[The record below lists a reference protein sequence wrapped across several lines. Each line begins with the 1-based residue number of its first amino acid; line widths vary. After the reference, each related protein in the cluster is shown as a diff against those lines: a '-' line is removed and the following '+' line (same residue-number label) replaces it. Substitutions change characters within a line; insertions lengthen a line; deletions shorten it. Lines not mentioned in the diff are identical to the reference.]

1 MDMRF
6 KQGLCGLLLCSAVAV
21 AVSVAQAG
29 TVMLKPLQQLRSMDF
44 STLPVQSIDFS
55 VTGPGD
61 ILIRVMTAEALAYQ
75 LRLPDGTVVDPG
87 NAAVHGVRFESFTP
101 TNPYETLMSAT
112 PTTLIEIS
120 DAVPGAYTLTA
131 DAAATAGEVP
141 VLISS
146 VGTSVRG
153 GMAVNGGAPW
163 VTTGSPV
170 AVSLA
175 LFDGGIAVIGASVT
189 AYAQGSDGDRV
200 ADFSLHDDG
209 QHGDAEA
216 GDGLYTGVFNPPAA
230 GTYFIH
236 ADIAGADSYGNAF
249 GGFDGVRLVA
259 RSDDLLLTGA
269 FTDRGIDQDGDGY
282 LDSIRIELVTT
293 GPRGGGEYAVHLQL
307 QGDGSQQVAVAAGV
321 SDPVMPLA
329 VDVAAERLKQLA
341 SDGPYRINHAIL
353 WHDGEP
359 IGRWDDLGSTAAY
372 TLDQLERQNS
382 VLHPLHN
389 DQGVDLDD
397 DGLFERLDVTF
408 DADVLLPGYYGVS
421 ADLRAPDGAILDD
434 SGLPQI
440 YLSRGHNDVT
450 LHFTGTRIGE
460 GGQDGPYR
468 LTNVLL
474 YPLFNASASTLADRL
489 GETAAYGCTQFPQC
503 DTSGSIEERFAR
515 LLAQVEALPLNQGLR
530 RSLAVKLEGA
540 QRALELGN
548 HNAVKVASN
557 KVRAFI
563 NEVLAQ
569 RDKHVPRNEA
579 DLLIDGA
586 AALRDLIES

>member
-1 MDMRF
+1 MDLL
-6 KQGLCGLLLCSAVAV
+6 KQGMRALLLWSVG
-21 AVSVAQAG
+21 AVSLAQAG
-29 TVMLKPLQQLRSMDF
+29 TVTLKPLQQFRSMDF
-44 STLPVQSIDFS
+44 STQAAQSIDFS
-55 VTGPGD
+55 VAGSGNV
-61 ILIRVMTAEALAYQ
+61 LIRVMTADALAYQ

-87 NAAVHGVRFESFTP
+87 NAAAHGVRFESFTP
-101 TNPYETLMSAT
+101 TNPYETLVSAT
-112 PTTLIEIS
+112 PATLIEIS
-120 DAVPGAYTLTA
+120 DAAAGAYTLSA
-131 DAAATAGEVP
+131 NAAANGGEVP
-141 VLISS
+141 VLISD

-153 GMAVNGGAPW
+153 GLAINGGAPW
-163 VTTGSPV
+163 VSTGSPA

-175 LFDGGIAVIGASVT
+175 LFDAGMAVVDASVT
-189 AYAQGSDGDRV
+189 AYAQDADGIRV

-230 GTYFIH
+230 GTYFVY
-236 ADIAGADSYGNAF
+236 ADIAGTDSHGNAF
-249 GGFDGVRLVA
+249 GGFEAVRLVA
-259 RSDDLLLTGA
+259 RSDDLQLTGA
-269 FTDRGIDQDGDGY
+269 FTDHGIDQDGDGY
-282 LDSIRIELVTT
+282 FDAVRIELATT
-293 GPRGGGEYAVHLQL
+293 GPRHGGEYAVHLQL
-307 QGDGSQQVAVAAGV
+307 QGNGGQQVTAAARV
-321 SDPVMPLA
+321 QDPAMPLA
-329 VDVAAERLKQLA
+329 VDVPAERLKHLV
-341 SDGPYRINHAIL
+341 SDGPYRINYAIL

-359 IGRWDDLGSTAAY
+359 IGRWDELGSTAAY
-372 TLDQLERQNS
+372 SLDQLERQNS
-382 VLHPLHN
+382 VLHPLHS
-389 DQGVDLDD
+389 DQGVDFDG
-397 DGLFERLDVTF
+397 DGLFDRLDVTF

-450 LHFTGTRIGE
+450 VHFTGTKIGE

-474 YPLFNASASTLADRL
+474 YPLFNASASALADRL

-503 DTSGSIEERFAR
+503 DSGGSIEERFAR

-530 RSLAVKLEGA
+530 RSLAAKLEGA
-540 QRALELGN
+540 RRALERDN
-548 HNAVKVASN
+548 RNAVKVASN

-569 RDKHVPRNEA
+569 RDEHIPRNEA